1 MRETSELGPYPI
13 RAVGFSPSPGVP
25 NGSGELTHG
34 YRESALRRAY
44 HQPPLRL
51 VTFDRRG
58 HRRLGAFLGGE
69 VVDLPDLVGH
79 PAFPCTMEAL
89 VASNGGTVLDAA
101 RAALERDEA
110 DRFVVPRARLLA
122 PLLPTSLRARD
133 AHEGVRRVVG
143 PDAEVPWPA
152 GAGWLQY
159 EPKIAAILRRTVRG
173 LDAADAASAVFGYT
187 LVNDWSVRDSS
198 GDPTPR
204 PELLPVSI
212 GPCVVTPD
220 EIDPQ
225 TVYVTVRVDGE
236 EWVKGNLNGTARS
249 LLADVARASRLE
261 TLRAGEA
268 FASGPFEIPGFEQ
281 RIWPGARIELD
292 AESLGVLANRIGLP
306 TG

>member
-1 MRETSELGPYPI
+1 
-13 RAVGFSPSPGVP
+13 
-25 NGSGELTHG
+25 
-34 YRESALRRAY
+34 
-44 HQPPLRL
+44 

-79 PAFPCTMEAL
+79 PAFPSTMEAL

-122 PLLPTSLRARD
+122 PLLPTSLRTRD
-133 AHEGVRRVVG
+133 AVEGLRRVVG
-143 PDAEVPWPA
+143 PEEEVPWPA

-159 EPKIAAILRRTVRG
+159 EPRIAAILRRPVRN
-173 LDAADAASAVFGYT
+173 LDPDAAPSAVFGYT

-198 GDPTPR
+198 GDPTSR
-204 PELLPVSI
+204 PEPLPVSV

-236 EWVKGNLNGTARS
+236 EWLKGNLNGTARS
-249 LLADVARASRLE
+249 LIADVARASRIESLG
-261 TLRAGEA
+261 AGET

-292 AESLGVLANRIGLP
+292 AEGIGVLANPIGRP